1 MKEIIT
7 YLIEAL
13 VCSGVL
19 VALYSLLLERRVR
32 FVVCRLYLLISTAV
46 AALIPAIK
54 IPVWAAKTVYVQALP
69 VAVGELDATAEIVAD
84 VPATITSQAVCIVVW
99 LLGFSLI
106 AGTMVWQLVRMRRF
120 RRSAAEV
127 DFGDFK
133 LLKINDRISSFSFF
147 RTIFVSAD
155 TPADDLKIIIAHEAG
170 HIRHRH
176 SAERIAMELL
186 KAVLWWNP
194 FVWIA
199 ARRLTEVQEYEAD
212 SEVLRNGCNI
222 DWYINTLLKNLF
234 GYSPDIANGLRDSLT
249 KKRLKMMTMK
259 KDGRYALLRMAAIVP
274 VVAGLITAFSFTA
287 KATQVV
293 STPVDAANPLVIVD
307 GQVCNEPLESIDT
320 DAIKSITVVKDG
332 VAKEVYA
339 HLGDVSDGV
348 IVVETKEAA
357 AAKSP
362 SPEPQNTITVSG
374 EMKVSGPDEVS
385 VKDVLIVVDGKEFEG
400 NLEDI
405 DADTIENMTILKS
418 DSATAAYGAV
428 YGEKG
433 ANGVIIINTKRGGE
447 DAVLRA
453 QQMPTFEGGDLL
465 TFREWVMMRIRFP
478 QEALENGVYG
488 RVVVSFVIDREG
500 KLGDVNV
507 LRSPDALLSQEVE
520 RVLALSPAWTPGKNA
535 GEPVSVKY
543 TIPVD
548 FAVATDE
555 GIQRDDTPATEGSV
569 AQLSVIGYGK

>member
-1 MKEIIT
+1 
-7 YLIEAL
+7 
-13 VCSGVL
+13 
-19 VALYSLLLERRVR
+19 
-32 FVVCRLYLLISTAV
+32 
-46 AALIPAIK
+46 
-54 IPVWAAKTVYVQALP
+54 
-69 VAVGELDATAEIVAD
+69 
-84 VPATITSQAVCIVVW
+84 
-99 LLGFSLI
+99 
-106 AGTMVWQLVRMRRF
+106 
-120 RRSAAEV
+120 
-127 DFGDFK
+127 
-133 LLKINDRISSFSFF
+133 
-147 RTIFVSAD
+147 
-155 TPADDLKIIIAHEAG
+155 
-170 HIRHRH
+170 
-176 SAERIAMELL
+176 
-186 KAVLWWNP
+186 
-194 FVWIA
+194 
-199 ARRLTEVQEYEAD
+199 
-212 SEVLRNGCNI
+212 
-222 DWYINTLLKNLF
+222 
-234 GYSPDIANGLRDSLT
+234 
-249 KKRLKMMTMK
+249 MK

-332 VAKEVYA
+332 VAKEAYA

-385 VKDVLIVVDGKEFEG
+385 VKDVLIVVDDVVFDGDMK
-400 NLEDI
+400 DI
-405 DADTIENMTILKS
+405 DSETIESITILKNE
-418 DSATAAYGAV
+418 TAKEKYGDNPKA
-428 YGEKG
+428 
-433 ANGVIIINTKRGGE
+433 ANGVILIKTRKTASADKAPAADKSELTIVGTGTLKKSEEGQSPL
-447 DAVLRA
+447 LRA
-453 QQMPTFEGGDLL
+453 EQMPTFEGGDLL

-478 QEALENGVYG
+478 QEALEKGVYG
-488 RVVVSFVIDREG
+488 RVAVSFVIDREG

-535 GEPVSVKY
+535 GEPVSVKF

-569 AQLSVIGYGK
+569 AQISVIGYGK